1 MKLIVVPV
9 KPIKQYIYTK
19 SVRNVVNDSLYPTMY
34 ICNTSHSKNKCDA
47 GIIKVQ
53 IKTENIIPVR
63 LMGVLNSAVLSD
75 VDYNDLKNIPSLNG
89 IKIIGEKKTID
100 FGIQNIEPLSNMDL
114 ELLLK

>member
-1 MKLIVVPV
+1 M
-9 KPIKQYIYTK
+9 
-19 SVRNVVNDSLYPTMY
+19 
-34 ICNTSHSKNKCDA
+34 
-47 GIIKVQ
+47 
-53 IKTENIIPVR
+53 R
-63 LMGVLNSAVLSD
+63 LMDIPNSVVLPD

>member
-19 SVRNVVNDSLYPTMY
+19 SVRNAVNDNLSPTMH
-34 ICNTSHSKNKCDA
+34 ICNTSHSKNQCDV
-47 GIIKVQ
+47 GVIKVQ
-53 IKTENIIPVR
+53 IKPENTIAVR
-63 LMGVLNSAVLSD
+63 LMGVLNSVASSD